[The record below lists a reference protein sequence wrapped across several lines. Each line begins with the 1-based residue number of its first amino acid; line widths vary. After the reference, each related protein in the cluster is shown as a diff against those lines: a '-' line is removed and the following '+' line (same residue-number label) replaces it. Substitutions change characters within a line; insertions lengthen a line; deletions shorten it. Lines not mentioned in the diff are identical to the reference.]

1 MTPPAAV
8 GSGNATGSDAFSRR
22 CEKGS
27 EPISCELE
35 TILVRQIDSARAGDM
50 MTVLELGRQFD
61 AILARNDEALAAA
74 ASSARVRQL
83 HAELRLIV
91 AQQTAEV
98 GARRERLG
106 RGRATL
112 RAYGATRPRGR

>member
-1 MTPPAAV
+1 MI
-8 GSGNATGSDAFSRR
+8 
-22 CEKGS
+22 S
-27 EPISCELE
+27 EMES
-35 TILVRQIDSARAGDM
+35 ILVRQIERARSGDM
-50 MTVLELGRQFD
+50 MTVLELARQFD
-61 AILARNDEALAAA
+61 AILTRGGGASSDA

-91 AQQTAEV
+91 AQQSSEV
-98 GARRERLG
+98 AAKRERLG